1 MKFHNKIFIP
11 VMLAMLLAGCSKST
25 DVELPFSSTN
35 EEAINLY
42 RGAQSAWAENN
53 GPKGRDM
60 MEKALSLDPD
70 FILANLN
77 VPTNDP
83 NKWQE
88 YRDKAKLNSANG
100 NDHEKLQVKLW
111 VAAREGRSDD
121 YIYLCKE
128 LVSKY
133 PNSSEAYVELGN
145 AYTGV
150 ENFDLAIEN
159 YKKAID
165 INPNQYRAWRGLASH
180 EVTFGG
186 NTLLPKNRQSKKAA
200 LQYAKGMVKARPNA
214 PFSYQAKGNIERQ
227 YGDMKAARTQYE
239 KMTEAAIKANHSQG
253 AGYNLIAHTYLFSGD
268 YENAKK
274 NYLLASKNAPH
285 DWSRYSY
292 GEFGLWSYLYEG
304 DYPGALEAADD
315 LEKKLMTY
323 DLLSE
328 AEILD
333 RRSGLQFNR
342 FLAHAYNQNKS
353 GAYDAMRANWRI
365 RQDRLNMNKTKDEV
379 AEEGYQRFNAWM
391 ESWYYVLFGDYT
403 RAQKS
408 LDNLYKLASK
418 RQTNDALDGY
428 NALSAMVSLFT
439 GDPEKAVSQ
448 FATIE
453 KENNLYY
460 AYFKGLA
467 YEGIGENEKA
477 QNIFAFIANY
487 NFQGWEPGLVRNLA
501 KAKVSS

>member
-25 DVELPFSSTN
+25 DVELPLSSTN
-35 EEAINLY
+35 EEAIKLY

-77 VPTNDP
+77 VPTNNP

-121 YIYLCKE
+121 YINLCKE

-239 KMTEAAIKANHSQG
+239 KMTEA
-253 AGYNLIAHTYLFSGD
+253 
-268 YENAKK
+268 
-274 NYLLASKNAPH
+274 
-285 DWSRYSY
+285 
-292 GEFGLWSYLYEG
+292 
-304 DYPGALEAADD
+304 
-315 LEKKLMTY
+315 
-323 DLLSE
+323 
-328 AEILD
+328 
-333 RRSGLQFNR
+333 
-342 FLAHAYNQNKS
+342 
-353 GAYDAMRANWRI
+353 
-365 RQDRLNMNKTKDEV
+365 
-379 AEEGYQRFNAWM
+379 
-391 ESWYYVLFGDYT
+391 
-403 RAQKS
+403 
-408 LDNLYKLASK
+408 
-418 RQTNDALDGY
+418 
-428 NALSAMVSLFT
+428 
-439 GDPEKAVSQ
+439 
-448 FATIE
+448 
-453 KENNLYY
+453 
-460 AYFKGLA
+460 
-467 YEGIGENEKA
+467 
-477 QNIFAFIANY
+477 
-487 NFQGWEPGLVRNLA
+487 
-501 KAKVSS
+501 